1 MAIAL
6 LTLVLLGTFALVA
19 TTVVG
24 FFVPPGA
31 AWMRQ
36 HFLWALVST
45 FLLVMGHSFV
55 MFFLLATG
63 VEMKDLEKARGWGDS
78 FRRRTVA
85 MKGRVFPVMTSALL
99 LVVVNFMMGA
109 AAHTHAVPRWVH
121 LALAWTT
128 VFTCL
133 LALWREYLVLGENN
147 RLIAEAASRR
157 KDTPAAS

>member
-6 LTLVLLGTFALVA
+6 LTLVLLGTLALLA
-19 TTVVG
+19 TSLLG
-24 FFVPPGA
+24 LFVPPGA
-31 AWMRQ
+31 VFMRQ
-36 HFLWALVST
+36 HFLWALGST

-85 MKGRVFPVMTSALL
+85 MKGRVFPAMTSALL
-99 LVVVNFMMGA
+99 LVIVNFMMGA
-109 AAHTHAVPRWVH
+109 AAHTRAVPRWVH

-133 LALWREYLVLGENN
+133 LALWREYLVLGDNN

-157 KDTPAAS
+157 KDTPASS